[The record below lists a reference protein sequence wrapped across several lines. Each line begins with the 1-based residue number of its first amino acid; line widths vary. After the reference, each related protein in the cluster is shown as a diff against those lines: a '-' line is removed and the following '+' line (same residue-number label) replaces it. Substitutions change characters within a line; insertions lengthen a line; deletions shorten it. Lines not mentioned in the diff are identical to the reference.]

1 MLRRALAIAFAAFT
15 IVIGSSASAAAVTP
29 AGPTL
34 QAASAQKRTN
44 GQPPSHAMPI
54 AIGAITADEMIRKV
68 RLLRA
73 RACVADT

>member
-1 MLRRALAIAFAAFT
+1 VLRDR
-15 IVIGSSASAAAVTP
+15 VTSWVHSHS
-29 AGPTL
+29 TM
-34 QAASAQKRTN
+34 QAASVQKRTN

-73 RACVADT
+73 RAGVADT